1 MITVWGDAPDNTV
14 REISLRFWPL
24 KKKSGL
30 GIEVKTWGR
39 LRLDNRLPEGDVVP
53 PTLYLLTQNLEHAS
67 YAGVKDSFLV

>member
-1 MITVWGDAPDNTV
+1 MITVWGDAPDSTV

-24 KKKSGL
+24 KKKLGL

-39 LRLDNRLPEGDVVP
+39 LRRDNHLSEGDVP